1 MASHFDFQALNCLVV
16 EYPFQTVWHS
26 SLLSCPGTHTHTRP
40 SVCLSYHYQGS
51 VMLRAPSFQL
61 ELLHAALGNRCC
73 APVGLLECLF
83 PALYPREQDGLI
95 LEGQGSCPDRRV
107 WWYWGEPSNR
117 SSLGFEE
124 RDRWLMKE
132 TEINRVRFGVT

>member
-1 MASHFDFQALNCLVV
+1 
-16 EYPFQTVWHS
+16 
-26 SLLSCPGTHTHTRP
+26 
-40 SVCLSYHYQGS
+40 
-51 VMLRAPSFQL
+51 MLRAPSFQL